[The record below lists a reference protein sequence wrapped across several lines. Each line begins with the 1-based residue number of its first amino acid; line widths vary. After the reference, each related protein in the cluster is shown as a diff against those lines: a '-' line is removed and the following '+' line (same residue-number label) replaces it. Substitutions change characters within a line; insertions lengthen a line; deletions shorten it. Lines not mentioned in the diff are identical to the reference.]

1 MPLKTHISTESPQM
15 APIPSANTAA
25 GGGRE
30 PLICRSPLLFG
41 GEARILVNF
50 DSDTIYFER
59 CFTPKTFLA
68 VRQKLWVCPLGDI
81 VTVKRCQG
89 RRVNCEWLQIV
100 TKSGTALF
108 SFTGTNFEALSQ
120 YLLQRFP
127 QPGVSLIGLAMR
139 GILLTFVVAPF
150 FVIALLRIWHGCRG
164 AWLFPVVLGLV
175 IVSGLLRRRSS
186 AAAKSN
192 RDGGKS
198 NRPDPD

>member
-1 MPLKTHISTESPQM
+1 MLD
-15 APIPSANTAA
+15 
-25 GGGRE
+25 
-30 PLICRSPLLFG
+30 
-41 GEARILVNF
+41 F

-81 VTVKRCQG
+81 VTVKHCQG

-108 SFTGTNFEALSQ
+108 SFTGTNFKALSQ

-150 FVIALLRIWHGCRG
+150 FVIALLRIWHGCRALAIPG
-164 AWLFPVVLGLV
+164 GLGPGHRKRITASQIIGRGEV
-175 IVSGLLRRRSS
+175 ESRRRKVKPARS
-186 AAAKSN
+186 
-192 RDGGKS
+192 
-198 NRPDPD
+198 